1 MALPN
6 SRGWVSYLT
15 PAVENAPAAEPDSQP
30 SQQSDLTEDD
40 MVSCTTEFAQV
51 VVKALSEKYGFDE
64 ADALKHLELETVS
77 DIDAGTVVTGATDDS
92 PPPFVLVEAP
102 AAEPEPVAPK
112 VSKLNVK
119 GNRHGVVATFDG
131 MCERVFKIPDGVDL
145 EDKNQVEE
153 WWVKWDCLNIKY
165 TVGEIEGNNRTWTEQ
180 SYSDPSM
187 ERRNVNINPVEQER
201 IQEIIGFD
209 EYIQEPEYKFPDSA
223 EIFSFDELED
233 EIGDRCDLS
242 QMYAEDDMEQPQLTN
257 FDPGTLLVM

>member
-1 MALPN
+1 M
-6 SRGWVSYLT
+6 
-15 PAVENAPAAEPDSQP
+15 EN
-30 SQQSDLTEDD
+30 
-40 MVSCTTEFAQV
+40 
-51 VVKALSEKYGFDE
+51 
-64 ADALKHLELETVS
+64 
-77 DIDAGTVVTGATDDS
+77 
-92 PPPFVLVEAP
+92 AP

-119 GNRHGVVATFDG
+119 GNRHGVVASFDG
-131 MCERVFKIPDGVDL
+131 QMCERVFKIPDGVDL

-165 TVGEIEGNNRTWTEQ
+165 TVGEIEGNNRTWTEE

-201 IQEIIGFD
+201 VQEIIGFD
-209 EYIQEPEYKFPDSA
+209 EYIREPEYKFPDSA

-242 QMYAEDDMEQPQLTN
+242 QMYAEDDMEKPQLTN
-257 FDPGTLLVM
+257 FDPATLLVM